1 MSDFFANASVSAFI
15 GAFSAFVLVVITD
28 RRRLYRKRSILRNV
42 VSDNGDLARF
52 KLDFVQRNL
61 EFAAKDQITDAPI
74 MAFATSAI
82 QSMQFEVIDVLDAN
96 QNQGVSALLY
106 WMSAI
111 DAQIKNAEEK
121 AAQVKALELR
131 EPESKEK
138 LILFKEYQQIMEESA
153 KNLEFLSTL
162 IQFYV
167 SGTPEKIQEFFHE

>member
-15 GAFSAFVLVVITD
+15 GAFSAFALVVITD

-52 KLDFVQRNL
+52 KLDSVQRNL
-61 EFAAKDQITDAPI
+61 ELAAKGQISDAPI

-96 QNQGVSALLY
+96 QNQGLSALLY
-106 WMSAI
+106 WMSAT
-111 DAQIKNAEEK
+111 DAQIKTAEEK
-121 AAQVKALELR
+121 ATQVKALELR

-138 LILFKEYQQIMEESA
+138 LILFQEYRQIMEESA
-153 KNLEFLSTL
+153 KNLEFLGTL
-162 IQFYV
+162 IQYYV
-167 SGTPEKIQEFFHE
+167 SGKPEKIQEFFHE